1 MASIS
6 NLGIRGKIFETK
18 ENKSKHHFFLKG
30 WTADQLINY
39 AQTTLKND
47 IASWKGNWLFIGEWC
62 IASSASFS
70 DDQLHRYDQ
79 AQLDAFKGAVGG
91 WTYWTWK
98 FYNDDGSRN
107 AWSMKDMINRGFIK
121 L

>member
-1 MASIS
+1 MQ
-6 NLGIRGKIFETK
+6 
-18 ENKSKHHFFLKG
+18 G

-39 AQTTLKND
+39 AQTKLKTD
-47 IASWKGNWLFIGEWC
+47 ILAWTGNWIFIGEWC
-62 IASSASFS
+62 IASWTTFT
-70 DDQLHRYDQ
+70 DDQLRLFAQ

-98 FYNDDGSRN
+98 IYNDDGGRN
-107 AWSMKDMINRGFIK
+107 TWSMKDMINRGFIQ